1 MVLWYCG
8 FMAILLAGYTGLAG
22 SAIYER
28 LSRSFGNITGFNSKI
43 VDLTDRKATFEYIN
57 DLKPEVIIDAAA
69 LTGGIK
75 YNNSNPVEFISKNIQ
90 MQTNLMDAS
99 HAANVERFIFLGSS
113 CIYPKFS
120 QQPIKEEYFMTG
132 LLEDTNRAYA
142 IAKITGLELVKA
154 YRKQYGRKWIS
165 LMPTNLYGP
174 NDNFDLNTGHAI
186 PALINRMATA
196 VKTNQKS
203 VTLWGTGQAKRE
215 FLHSKDL
222 ASAVELSLEK
232 YDSDIHL
239 NVGSGDELTI
249 RDLSSMIAR
258 ISGFEGEICWD
269 NSKLDGTPRKMLDTS
284 KLEALGWQAKVNL
297 EDGIRATIE
306 WFHTNY
312 KK

>member
-1 MVLWYCG
+1 MS
-8 FMAILLAGYTGLAG
+8 ILLAGYTGLAG

-28 LSRSFGNITGFNSKI
+28 LNKSFGTVTGINSKI

-57 DLKPEVIIDAAA
+57 DLRPEIVIDAAA
-69 LTGGIK
+69 LSGGIK
-75 YNNSNPVEFISKNIQ
+75 YNDSQPVEFISKNIQ
-90 MQTNLMDAS
+90 IQTNLMDAS

-113 CIYPKFS
+113 CIYPKHS
-120 QQPIKEEYFMTG
+120 QQPIREEYLMTG

-174 NDNFDLNTGHAI
+174 NDNFNINTGHAL
-186 PALINRMATA
+186 PALINRIVTA
-196 VKTNQKS
+196 VKMNQKS
-203 VTLWGTGQAKRE
+203 VTLWGTGNAKRE

-239 NVGSGDELTI
+239 NVGSGQELTI
-249 RDLSSMIAR
+249 KELSSVIAS
-258 ISGFEGEICWD
+258 ISGYKGEISWD
-269 NSKLDGTPRKMLDTS
+269 DSKPDGTPRKILDTS
-284 KLEALGWQAKVNL
+284 KLKALGWQVHINL
-297 EDGIRATIE
+297 EDGIKNTIE
-306 WFHTNY
+306 WFQSNY
-312 KK
+312 KN